1 MKTLLRKASLQ
12 IKIAGLSSII
22 LILTIVVTQVMGTN
36 DMRNLSVNVALTM
49 GSKALTGYMEF
60 LQATISSNYGRL
72 RLSGNRLVG
81 ENGVSI
87 EGDESIVDVV
97 SFALDTQASIG
108 VREGNNFRR
117 VATTLTNDAG
127 GRETGTVM
135 DQSNLALPALLRG
148 DDFRERTYVRGIEHF
163 AYYRPVFAE
172 NSRDVIGYLFVGT
185 EMETIYN
192 LISADIYTQTR
203 EATIVAA
210 IILVVAIALLIF
222 SCRMML
228 IKPITRAVTMLKE
241 ISQGEGDLTKTLVI
255 HSEDEIGKMAHYFNL
270 TIERIK
276 SMVISIRSQ
285 ALSLSEIG
293 NELASNMTETAAA
306 TNEIASNTLNIKS
319 RVINQSASVSET
331 NATMEQVTVNI
342 SKLNGHVEKQSAAVS
357 ESSAAIEE
365 MIANIQSVTTT
376 LSKNALNVKDLD
388 DASEVGR
395 SGLNEV
401 AADIQGIARESESLL
416 EINAVMENI
425 ASQTNLLS
433 MNAAIEAAHAGES
446 GRGFAVVADEIRK
459 LAESSSEQSKTIS
472 DVLKK
477 IKSSIDTIMKST
489 DNVLDKFQAIEGGIK
504 LVAQQEDNI
513 LKAMEEQAQGSKQV
527 LQAIGQVSNITDQVK
542 DGSQQMQIG
551 SKEVI
556 AESKKLED
564 VTQEIAGGMN
574 EMAAGSDQINI
585 AVNRVNEL
593 SVKNRE
599 SIQILL
605 EEVSRFKVEG

>member
-433 MNAAIEAAHAGES
+433 MNAAMEAAHAGES